1 MENNLKDKVIAVTG
15 GSSGI
20 GAAIVEKANQMGAHV
35 AVLDLNLDAAQ
46 ALIDGLSNKEMK
58 AKAYAVNVSS
68 QSEVSNCFKEIAN
81 DLGPVDG
88 SVNNAG
94 ISHIGTVET
103 TTEEDMQRIFSVNVM
118 GVYHGLQEAVA
129 QMKGR
134 GGSIVNMASVLATRG
149 VPDRFAYSMCKG
161 AVMSMTLSVAADFVD
176 EGIRCNCVSPARVHT
191 PFVDDYLEKNYPGQ
205 EKEMYEKLANT
216 APMKRMGKPEE
227 IAELVCFLL
236 SDQSAFMTGC
246 DYPADGGFL
255 NLKV

>member
-1 MENNLKDKVIAVTG
+1 MENNLKDKVVAITG

-20 GAAIVEKANQMGAHV
+20 GAAIVKKAHQAGAHV
-35 AVLDLNLDAAQ
+35 AVLDLNLEAAQ
-46 ALIDGLSNKEMK
+46 ALINELPNDQVK
-58 AKAYAVNVSS
+58 AKAYAVDVSNAN
-68 QSEVSNCFKEIAN
+68 EVSTCFENISN
-81 DLGPVDG
+81 ELGPLDG
-88 SVNNAG
+88 LVNNAG

-103 TTEEDMQRIFSVNVM
+103 TTEADMQKLFSVNVM
-118 GVYHGLQEAVA
+118 GVYLGLKEAVSV
-129 QMKGR
+129 MKGR

-161 AVMSMTLSVAADFVD
+161 AVLSMTLSVAADFVD
-176 EGIRCNCVSPARVHT
+176 EGIRCNCISPARVHT
-191 PFVDDYLEKNYPGQ
+191 PFVDDYLAKNYPGQ
-205 EKEMYEKLANT
+205 EKDMYEKLANT

-246 DYPADGGFL
+246 DYPVDGGFL